1 MNKIDI
7 IKRLFFNYTKKH
19 INKIILSV
27 FFALLVAGSTSAIA
41 YLLDPA
47 IKKIFIEKDQ
57 ALIIIIPIFIIVA
70 FAVKGFSLYVAKVL
84 MIGVS
89 EEVRKDLQCD
99 MLNNLVEADTK
110 LIDGKHTGKFISNIT
125 NDVSHITNLISTAVL
140 NIFKDSLTLI
150 GLLIVMFFQNW
161 KLSLVALIMIPLATF
176 AARTLGKRIGK
187 VATEQ
192 MLRAGILNTYL
203 IELFKNHKLIKIFQ
217 QEKYEKI
224 RAEKFINDVK
234 EKTIKIATVYVRSS
248 PIMETLTGI
257 MIAVLIFYSGKL
269 VLKNEIDI
277 NNFFSFLAAMMLAY
291 QPVRSLAT
299 LNITI
304 SQGLSAAKRILP
316 VIDEKSELV
325 QNKDDSEIK
334 VDTGNIEFK
343 NVSFK
348 YEKKNEIDINNFF
361 SFLAAMMLAYQPV
374 RSLAT
379 LNITISQGLSAA
391 TRILPIIDEKSELQE
406 NKNSTEIKV
415 NAGDVEFK
423 NVSFKYEKERKNNTL
438 NSVNIKMLGGK
449 MTSIVGH
456 SGAGKST
463 ILNLIPRFYDAISGD
478 IEIDNQSIYNCT
490 ISSLRKNI
498 SLVSQDTTLF
508 DDTIRNNI
516 AYANLGASQ
525 KEIEEAAK
533 YSYASEFIEKLPN
546 KYETIIGEN
555 GTRLS
560 GGEKQRLSI
569 ARAMLKKSQIILLD
583 EATSSLDAET
593 ENKIQD
599 AINFLTKDRTTIVIA
614 HRLSTILNSDKIY
627 VIDAGTV
634 VGEGTHDQL
643 LANSKVYKNFYEKQI
658 KKV

>member
-1 MNKIDI
+1 MKKIDVL
-7 IKRLFFNYTKKH
+7 KRLFFDYTKKH
-19 INKIILSV
+19 LKKIAISL
-27 FFALLVAGSTSAIA
+27 FFAMLVAGSTSAIA

-47 IKKIFIEKDQ
+47 IEKIFIEKDQ
-57 ALIIIIPIFIIVA
+57 ALILIIPILIIVA
-70 FAVKGFSLYVAKVL
+70 FATKGSSLYIAKVL

-99 MLNNLVEADTK
+99 MLRNLISADTK
-110 LIDGKHTGKFISNIT
+110 LIDSKHTGKFISTLT
-125 NDVSHITNLISTAVL
+125 NDVSHITNLISVGIL
-140 NIFKDSLTLI
+140 NLFKDSLTLV
-150 GLLIVMFFQNW
+150 GLLFVMFFQNW
-161 KLSLVALIMIPLATF
+161 KLALIAIIMIPLATL

-192 MLRAGILNTYL
+192 MLKAGILNTYL
-203 IELFKNHKLIKIFQ
+203 IEIFKNHKLIKIFQ
-217 QEKYEKI
+217 REEYENN
-224 RAEKFINDVK
+224 RADKFINDVK
-234 EKTIKIATVYVRSS
+234 EKTKKIATVYVRSS

-257 MIAVLIFYSGKL
+257 MIAILIFYSGKL

-304 SQGLSAAKRILP
+304 GQGLSAAARILP
-316 VIDEKSELV
+316 VIDEKSTLIE
-325 QNKDDSEIK
+325 NKN
-334 VDTGNIEFK
+334 DTQININSGNIEFK
-343 NVSFK
+343 NVVFK
-348 YEKKNEIDINNFF
+348 YRGDKEE
-361 SFLAAMMLAYQPV
+361 
-374 RSLAT
+374 
-379 LNITISQGLSAA
+379 NILKAVD
-391 TRILPIIDEKSELQE
+391 L
-406 NKNSTEIKV
+406 
-415 NAGDVEFK
+415 
-423 NVSFKYEKERKNNTL
+423 
-438 NSVNIKMLGGK
+438 KMLGGK

-463 ILNLIPRFYDAISGD
+463 ILNLIPRFYDANSGD
-478 IEIDNQSIYNCT
+478 IQIDDQSIYKAT

-516 AYANLGASQ
+516 AYANLDASQ
-525 KEIEEAAK
+525 KEIEEAAEH
-533 YSYASEFIEKLPN
+533 SFASEFIEKLPQ

-593 ENKIQD
+593 ENKIQE
-599 AINFLTKDRTTIVIA
+599 AINFLTKNRTTIVIA

-627 VIDAGTV
+627 VIDSGRIA
-634 VGEGTHDQL
+634 GEGTHDEL
-643 LANSKVYKNFYEKQI
+643 LINSTVYKNFYEKQI